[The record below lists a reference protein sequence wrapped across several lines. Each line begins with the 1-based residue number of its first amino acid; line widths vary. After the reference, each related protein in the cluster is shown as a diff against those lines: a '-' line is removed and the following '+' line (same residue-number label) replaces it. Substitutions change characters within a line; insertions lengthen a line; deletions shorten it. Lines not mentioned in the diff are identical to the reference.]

1 MNREYEIESSNIEK
15 IGYDPKT
22 KRLVITFKNKTSY
35 AYDNINQATVCKLMF
50 SDSVG
55 REFHDS
61 IKVHKA
67 HKIG

>member
-1 MNREYEIESSNIEK
+1 MKTYKVESSNIES

-22 KRLVITFKNKTSY
+22 ERLIVTFKNKSSY
-35 AYDNINQATVCKLMF
+35 AYDSMNPATVCKLMF

-61 IKVHKA
+61 IKIHKA
-67 HKIG
+67 IKI